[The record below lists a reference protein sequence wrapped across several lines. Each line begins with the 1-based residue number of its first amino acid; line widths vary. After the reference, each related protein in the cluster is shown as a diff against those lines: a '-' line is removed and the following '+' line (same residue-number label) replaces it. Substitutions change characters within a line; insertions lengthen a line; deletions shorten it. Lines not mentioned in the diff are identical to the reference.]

1 MALLERCLNTYFFS
15 GPYFPVIGLNVGKYG
30 PGKTPY
36 LETFHTVWEVSI
48 FLAGWKNY
56 LKVTSFFIRVSS
68 GLDCPKKSLFWR
80 ISQNLPENTPQGVS
94 LQETPGQVF
103 PSEFC
108 EIFKNT
114 FFKKHHWTTPSMNQY
129 QMLFPENSPTE
140 I

>member
-1 MALLERCLNTYFFS
+1 MSKYIFFFWS
-15 GPYFPVIGLNVGKYG
+15 VFSCDWTECRKIRTRKNSVFGNFSHSVGSEHFSRWMKKLPKSYI
-30 PGKTPY
+30 
-36 LETFHTVWEVSI
+36 I
-48 FLAGWKNY
+48 FY
-56 LKVTSFFIRVSS
+56 QSFIWV
-68 GLDCPKKSLFWR
+68 DCPKKSLFWR